1 MDTQDSVSP
10 SLAVAVIVICS
21 ALWLLAALGLLA

>member
-1 MDTQDSVSP
+1 MDTQDSASP
-10 SLAVAVIVICS
+10 TLAVVVIVVCS